1 VRVWLGN
8 LKERDYLEDLG
19 IDVRIILRVEHKT
32 SSEGCE
38 LDFLAQDKDW
48 WQALVNTLMNL
59 QVA

>member
-1 VRVWLGN
+1 VRVWSGN
-8 LKERDYLEDLG
+8 LKERDYLEGLG
-19 IDVRIILRVEHKT
+19 IDVRIILKVEHKT

-48 WQALVNTLMNL
+48 RQALVNTLMNL